1 MKLRHERGSLAD
13 KNKALKLIVFSIIV
27 LIIISAIICVA
38 FGKETYSKKLFSGS
52 NSKANASKNTTTY
65 VWIFDDAEKYGGTK
79 KITELL
85 DLDSEIKHNDG
96 TYSYKIINWKDVAAK
111 LDIPKREHY
120 KFEGYYRDKGNKI
133 YDEEG
138 YSLASSDSRWDPTV
152 EAHRRQNSD
161 DKLSSSWET
170 QQHLTA
176 KWVQTSTVTKTLDK
190 KGGTGGADKLTQT
203 KDGSIQVD
211 GTKLSETI
219 SVPKK
224 R

>member
-79 KITELL
+79 KITGLL
-85 DLDSEIKHNDG
+85 DLDSEIKYNDG

-120 KFEGYYRDKGNKI
+120 KFEGYYRDNGEKNM
-133 YDEEG
+133 
-138 YSLASSDSRWDPTV
+138 
-152 EAHRRQNSD
+152 
-161 DKLSSSWET
+161 
-170 QQHLTA
+170 
-176 KWVQTSTVTKTLDK
+176 TK
-190 KGGTGGADKLTQT
+190 
-203 KDGSIQVD
+203 KDIPWQVVVVD
-211 GTKLSETI
+211 GTQQLRLIAGKILTTNCL
-219 SVPKK
+219 VHGKPKNILLLNGC
-224 R
+224 RLLL